1 MTHHPIL
8 RPVWADPG
16 LPSPR
21 QLLRGAFC
29 AWPEPEC
36 SHTLLYSQVRGLP
49 AGGLLVSRSP
59 QLSVIQTRT
68 DGKVW
73 DLELRVSAEIAG
85 TGEILL
91 GPESQVPCWPAQ
103 AEMD

>member
-1 MTHHPIL
+1 
-8 RPVWADPG
+8 
-16 LPSPR
+16 
-21 QLLRGAFC
+21 
-29 AWPEPEC
+29 
-36 SHTLLYSQVRGLP
+36 
-49 AGGLLVSRSP
+49 VSRSP